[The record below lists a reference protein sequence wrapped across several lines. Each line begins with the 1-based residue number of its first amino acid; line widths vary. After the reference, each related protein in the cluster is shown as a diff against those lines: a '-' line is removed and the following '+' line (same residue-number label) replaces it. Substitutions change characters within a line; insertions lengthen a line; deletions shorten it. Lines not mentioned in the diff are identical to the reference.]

1 MSATVISGR
10 VELDL
15 ERGDLGSAV
24 ARRVVGAVFAQAG
37 LGLDRLSDAAILAEA
52 LAARG
57 PRAPDGDRVRFA
69 LQPSP
74 GTVSIELGPL
84 ADGQVDEL
92 RTALR
97 LPGLGSVVERLP
109 DAVSTREEGSG
120 TYLVMD
126 FREPGLRV
134 EEGG

>member
-15 ERGDLGSAV
+15 QRGDIGSAV

-57 PRAPDGDRVRFA
+57 PRAPGGERVRFS
-69 LQPSP
+69 LHPSP
-74 GTVSIELGPL
+74 GVVSIELGPL
-84 ADGQVDEL
+84 ADGQVDEM
-92 RTALR
+92 RDALR

-109 DAVSTREEGSG
+109 DVVSTRREGDA
-120 TYLVMD
+120 TFLVMD
-126 FREPGLRV
+126 FREPGLPV
-134 EEGG
+134 EQSG